1 MSSITTRLARSTGPA
16 ERERGSIS
24 VWMMSI
30 ATAMVLLL
38 GLAVD
43 GSGQIHTR
51 ARAHAIAAEAAR
63 AGGQQLTGPVA
74 IRGQHATIDP
84 AAAVTAAT
92 IYLNSA
98 PGITGTASATSGER
112 ITVTTHATYQT
123 KFLSL
128 IGITALPA
136 SGHAEIEIHRVVQ
149 GAPR

>member
-43 GSGQIHTR
+43 ASGQIHTR
-51 ARAHAIAAEAAR
+51 ARVQGIAAEAAR
-63 AGGQQLTGPVA
+63 AGGQQLTGPAA
-74 IRGQHATIDP
+74 IRGQDATIDP
-84 AAAVTAAT
+84 TAAVTAASA
-92 IYLNSA
+92 YLASA
-98 PGITGTASATSGER
+98 SGVTGTATATTGER
-112 ITVTTHATYQT
+112 IVVTTHATYQT

-128 IGITALPA
+128 IGITTLPA